1 MDTRKEAIVKALE
14 PLVDECSALDSIITD
29 GSMHEIEAIEDGMA
43 SAHKAIDY
51 IRQILRNG
59 RADNAVVASTA
70 IEDVASKLL
79 KVRALI
85 TVEQKRKSEEERVLL
100 QAKKKMIPVKDQ
112 LAQAIGSIEVNGLR
126 EVDMVRE
133 ALEAAKVAVTTAQDT
148 ISVNSSAASALT
160 AASIAKEKTEE
171 LDEVLRLELQR
182 Y

>member
-1 MDTRKEAIVKALE
+1 MTVSIAVVLLAIEKVKVVSNVMQEEKESRDKWTREKRRLWKALE

-79 KVRALI
+79 KVRGIDHCGA
-85 TVEQKRKSEEERVLL
+85 E
-100 QAKKKMIPVKDQ
+100 KKKRRRTRPP
-112 LAQAIGSIEVNGLR
+112 
-126 EVDMVRE
+126 
-133 ALEAAKVAVTTAQDT
+133 
-148 ISVNSSAASALT
+148 AS
-160 AASIAKEKTEE
+160 KKK
-171 LDEVLRLELQR
+171 
-182 Y
+182 

>member
-1 MDTRKEAIVKALE
+1 MLQMPYKRLRRAEDAEITLKKGEASHLDRFNSVVLLAIEKVKVVSNVMQEEKESRDKWTREKRRLWKALE

-85 TVEQKRKSEEERVLL
+85 TVE
-100 QAKKKMIPVKDQ
+100 KKKKRRRTRP
-112 LAQAIGSIEVNGLR
+112 
-126 EVDMVRE
+126 
-133 ALEAAKVAVTTAQDT
+133 
-148 ISVNSSAASALT
+148 SAS
-160 AASIAKEKTEE
+160 KEKN
-171 LDEVLRLELQR
+171 DPG
-182 Y
+182 